1 MPCPRCASNNLRIR
15 QATGL
20 EFLVLL
26 FISKRRYTCRECDK
40 VFRAPDR
47 RQSRRDEA
55 ANAVTAR
62 RFSAH

>member
-55 ANAVTAR
+55 ESSAAMR
-62 RFSAH
+62 RPIGS

>member
-1 MPCPRCASNNLRIR
+1 MPCPQCASDNLRIK

-26 FISKRRYTCRECDK
+26 FISKRHYTCRDCDK

-47 RQSRRDEA
+47 RQAKRDAAASATAMRREA
-55 ANAVTAR
+55 N
-62 RFSAH
+62 S